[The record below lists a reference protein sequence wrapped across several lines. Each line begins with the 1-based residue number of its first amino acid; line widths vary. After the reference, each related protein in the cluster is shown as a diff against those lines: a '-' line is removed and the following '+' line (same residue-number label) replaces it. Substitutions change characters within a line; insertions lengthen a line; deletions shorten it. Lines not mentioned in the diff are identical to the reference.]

1 MADTRRARPES
12 LEDAI
17 PDKLGDVLEGK
28 VGGEIEILRLS
39 TKTKAKAVEYVDL
52 FEIDDVT
59 YQVPRH
65 PSPTIGLK
73 FLHILKTRGQE
84 EAAHFMLTSML
95 SEEGY
100 EALMNFDQLTQEQYD
115 FVLTAAIRI
124 ATGKTENPKAQTRRQ
139 PPGSRGRRR

>member
-1 MADTRRARPES
+1 MADTTQLS
-12 LEDAI
+12 DS
-17 PDKLGDVLEGK
+17 PDKSSTS
-28 VGGEIEILRLS
+28 GEFEILRLS
-39 TKTKAKAVEYVDL
+39 TKTKSKPVEYVDL

-59 YQVPRH
+59 YQVPRY

-73 FLHILKTRGQE
+73 FLHILKTKGQE